1 MRTAGKAG
9 FLHFTGGLRGL
20 SYHILRRRKKKKK
33 RYFQGHMIYL
43 WTFHTFHWYF
53 SNNSLH
59 RCKTCSCPYWRKGQ
73 SHSVLLSVH
82 GGQNHVEANWMPSP
96 LPVCS
101 DFCWS
106 ILGRLTGPWA
116 GRPNVLQSQL
126 LLHSKST
133 ARGETEC
140 KKCVKLWLVLRST
153 EELWHP
159 LVSTIRLSRGWL
171 SAPHVGQRVLM
182 RGIQ

>member
-9 FLHFTGGLRGL
+9 FLHFTGGPRGL
-20 SYHILRRRKKKKK
+20 SYHILRRRKKKKGIFK
-33 RYFQGHMIYL
+33 GIWSIYGHFTPFIGIFPTTVYIDAKPAHVPTEERVRAILCFFQCME
-43 WTFHTFHWYF
+43 
-53 SNNSLH
+53 
-59 RCKTCSCPYWRKGQ
+59 
-73 SHSVLLSVH
+73 
-82 GGQNHVEANWMPSP
+82 GQNHVEANWMPSP

-140 KKCVKLWLVLRST
+140 KKCVKLWIVLRST